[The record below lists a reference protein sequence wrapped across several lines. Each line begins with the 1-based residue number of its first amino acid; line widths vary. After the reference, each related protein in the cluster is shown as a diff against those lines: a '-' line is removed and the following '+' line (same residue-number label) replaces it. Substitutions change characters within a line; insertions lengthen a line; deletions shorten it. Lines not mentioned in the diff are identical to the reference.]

1 MIRVLV
7 VDDSAMV
14 RKALTDELGKFN
26 DIEVV
31 GTAVDPYIAR
41 DRILEL
47 KPDVLTLDIEMPRM
61 DGLTFLEKLMAHHPM
76 PVVVVSSL
84 TTERADMALR
94 ALSLGAVAVVAKP
107 SRYSAPDVRR
117 ELVTALRTAAG
128 THVQKRV
135 TSADAS
141 QPTAAPAPLLRTTHK
156 ILAIGSSTGGTVAV
170 ESMVRALPPDAP
182 GTVIVQHIPG
192 GFSAS
197 FAKRLNDVCA
207 MEVREAKDMDRVVP
221 GVILVAPGGWHM
233 VLTKSGAEYLVRIKD
248 GPLVHFQKPAV
259 DILFQSVAKTAGAN
273 AIGVIL
279 TGMGSDGAKGLLAM
293 RECGSLTIA
302 QDEATS
308 LVFGMP
314 KEAIQLNAACEVLAL
329 NDIAPRV
336 LKYVQDTADTATAV
350 SSGSK

>member
-14 RKALTDELGKFN
+14 RKALTEELSQFN

-31 GTAVDPYIAR
+31 GSAIDPYMAR
-41 DRILEL
+41 DKILEL
-47 KPDVLTLDIEMPRM
+47 KPDVLTLDLEMPRM
-61 DGLTFLEKLMAHHPM
+61 DGLTFLEKLMMHHPL

-84 TTERADMALR
+84 TAARADMALR
-94 ALSLGAVAVVAKP
+94 ALELGAVAVVAKP
-107 SRYSAPDVRR
+107 SRYLAPDVRR
-117 ELVTALRTAAG
+117 DLITSLRTAAA

-135 TSADAS
+135 LAGAV
-141 QPTAAPAPLLRTTHK
+141 QAHAPAPLLLRTTHK
-156 ILAIGSSTGGTVAV
+156 ILAVGASTGGTVAV
-170 ESMVRALPPDAP
+170 EALVKMLPADAP

-197 FAKRLNDVCA
+197 FANRLNDVCA
-207 MEVREAKDMDRVVP
+207 MEVREAKDGDRVVP

-233 VLTKSGAEYLVRIKD
+233 VLTKSGADYMVRIKD
-248 GPLVHFQKPAV
+248 GPLVHYQKPAV
-259 DILFQSVAKTAGAN
+259 DVLFQSVAKTAGAN

-293 RECGSLTIA
+293 REGGSLTIA

-314 KEAIQLNAACEVLAL
+314 KEAILLNAATEILPL
-329 NDIAPRV
+329 NNIAGRV
-336 LKYVQDTADTATAV
+336 LKYVADTADTVPA
-350 SSGSK
+350 

>member
-61 DGLTFLEKLMAHHPM
+61 DGLTFLEKLMVHHPM

-94 ALSLGAVAVVAKP
+94 ALHLGAVAVVAKP

-128 THVQKRV
+128 THVQKRDNS
-135 TSADAS
+135 T
-141 QPTAAPAPLLRTTHK
+141 PAPGQTPPPPLLRTTHK
-156 ILAIGSSTGGTVAV
+156 ILAIGASTGGTVAV
-170 ESMVRALPPDAP
+170 ESMVRALPADAP

-197 FAKRLNDVCA
+197 FASRLNDVCA

-279 TGMGSDGAKGLLAM
+279 TGMGADGAKGLLAM

-302 QDEATS
+302 QNEATS

-336 LKYVQDTADTATAV
+336 LKYVQDTADTITAV
-350 SSGSK
+350 GSGSK

>member
-14 RKALTDELGKFN
+14 RKALTEELSQFS
-26 DIEVV
+26 DFEVV
-31 GTAVDPYIAR
+31 GSAIDPYMAR
-41 DRILEL
+41 DKILEL
-47 KPDVLTLDIEMPRM
+47 KPDVLTLDLEMPRM
-61 DGLTFLEKLMAHHPM
+61 DGLTFLEKLMMHHPM

-84 TTERADMALR
+84 TAARADMALR
-94 ALSLGAVAVVAKP
+94 ALELGAVAVVAKP
-107 SRYSAPDVRR
+107 SRYLAPDVRR
-117 ELVTALRTAAG
+117 DLVSALRAAAT

-135 TSADAS
+135 LNGAVQA
-141 QPTAAPAPLLRTTHK
+141 QAPAPLLLRTTHK
-156 ILAIGSSTGGTVAV
+156 ILAIGASTGGTVAV
-170 ESMVRALPPDAP
+170 EAMVKALPADAP

-197 FAKRLNDVCA
+197 FANRLNDVCA
-207 MEVREAKDMDRVVP
+207 MEVREAKDGDRVVP

-233 VLTKSGAEYLVRIKD
+233 VLTKSGADYLVRIKD
-248 GPLVHFQKPAV
+248 GPLVHYQKPAV
-259 DILFQSVAKTAGAN
+259 DVLFQSVAKTAGAN

-293 RECGSLTIA
+293 RESGSLTIS

-314 KEAIQLNAACEVLAL
+314 KEAIALDAACEILPL
-329 NDIAPRV
+329 NNIAGRV
-336 LKYVQDTADTATAV
+336 LKYVADTADTVPA
-350 SSGSK
+350 

>member
-14 RKALTDELGKFN
+14 RKALTEELSQFS
-26 DIEVV
+26 DFEVV
-31 GTAVDPYIAR
+31 GSAIDPYMAR
-41 DRILEL
+41 DKILEL
-47 KPDVLTLDIEMPRM
+47 KPDVLTLDLEMPRM
-61 DGLTFLEKLMAHHPM
+61 DGLTFLEKLMMHHPM

-84 TTERADMALR
+84 TAARADMALR
-94 ALSLGAVAVVAKP
+94 ALELGAVAVVAKP
-107 SRYSAPDVRR
+107 SRYLAPDVRR
-117 ELVTALRTAAG
+117 DLVSALRAAAT

-135 TSADAS
+135 LTGAVQA
-141 QPTAAPAPLLRTTHK
+141 QAPAPLLLRTTHK
-156 ILAIGSSTGGTVAV
+156 ILAVGASTGGTVAV
-170 ESMVRALPPDAP
+170 EAMVKQLPADAP

-197 FAKRLNDVCA
+197 FANRLNDVCA
-207 MEVREAKDMDRVVP
+207 MEVREAKDGDRVVP

-233 VLTKSGAEYLVRIKD
+233 VLTKSGADYLVKIKD
-248 GPLVHFQKPAV
+248 GPLVHYQKPAV

-293 RECGSLTIA
+293 RESGSLTIS

-314 KEAIQLNAACEVLAL
+314 KEAIALGAASEILPLN
-329 NDIAPRV
+329 NIAGRV
-336 LKYVQDTADTATAV
+336 LKYVADTADTVAA
-350 SSGSK
+350 

>member
-14 RKALTDELGKFN
+14 RKALTEELSQFN
-26 DIEVV
+26 DFEVV
-31 GTAVDPYIAR
+31 GSAIDPYMAR
-41 DRILEL
+41 DKILEL
-47 KPDVLTLDIEMPRM
+47 KPDVLTLDLEMPRM
-61 DGLTFLEKLMAHHPM
+61 DGLTFLEKLMMHHPM

-84 TTERADMALR
+84 TAARADMALR
-94 ALSLGAVAVVAKP
+94 ALELGAVAVVAKP
-107 SRYSAPDVRR
+107 SRYLAPDVRR
-117 ELVTALRTAAG
+117 DLVSALRAAAT

-135 TSADAS
+135 LTSAVQA
-141 QPTAAPAPLLRTTHK
+141 QAPVPLLLRTTHK
-156 ILAIGSSTGGTVAV
+156 ILAIGASTGGTVAV
-170 ESMVRALPPDAP
+170 EAMVKALPADAP

-197 FAKRLNDVCA
+197 FANRLNDVCA
-207 MEVREAKDMDRVVP
+207 MEVREAKDGDRVVP

-233 VLTKSGAEYLVRIKD
+233 VLTKSGADYLVRIKD
-248 GPLVHFQKPAV
+248 GPLVHYQKPAV
-259 DILFQSVAKTAGAN
+259 DVLFQSVAKTAGAN

-293 RECGSLTIA
+293 RESGSLTIS

-314 KEAIQLNAACEVLAL
+314 KEAIALGAASEILPLNS
-329 NDIAPRV
+329 IAGRV
-336 LKYVQDTADTATAV
+336 LKYVADTADTVAA
-350 SSGSK
+350 

>member
-14 RKALTDELGKFN
+14 RKALTEELSQFN

-31 GTAVDPYIAR
+31 GSAIDPYMAR
-41 DRILEL
+41 DKILEL
-47 KPDVLTLDIEMPRM
+47 KPDVLTLDLEMPRM
-61 DGLTFLEKLMAHHPM
+61 DGLTFLEKLMMHHPL

-84 TTERADMALR
+84 TAARADMALR
-94 ALSLGAVAVVAKP
+94 ALELGAVAVVAKP
-107 SRYSAPDVRR
+107 SRYLAPDVRR
-117 ELVTALRTAAG
+117 DLITSLRTAAA

-135 TSADAS
+135 LAG
-141 QPTAAPAPLLRTTHK
+141 TAQAQAPVPLLLRTTHK
-156 ILAIGSSTGGTVAV
+156 ILAVGASTGGTVAV
-170 ESMVRALPPDAP
+170 EALVKQLPADAP

-197 FAKRLNDVCA
+197 FANRLNDVCA
-207 MEVREAKDMDRVVP
+207 MEVREAKDGDRVVP

-233 VLTKSGAEYLVRIKD
+233 VLTKSGADYLVRIKD
-248 GPLVHFQKPAV
+248 GPLVHYQKPAV
-259 DILFQSVAKTAGAN
+259 DVLFQSVAKTAGAN

-293 RECGSLTIA
+293 RESGSLTIS

-314 KEAIQLNAACEVLAL
+314 KEAIALGAASEILPLN
-329 NDIAPRV
+329 NIAGRV
-336 LKYVQDTADTATAV
+336 LKYVADTADTVAA
-350 SSGSK
+350 